1 MKCEKLVDLKTLY
14 FSEIMKVHHK
24 LAKAEPTTKIEP
36 ACGIKDDSCQRTD
49 VRQEVHHTG

>member
-1 MKCEKLVDLKTLY
+1 MKTLY

-24 LAKAEPTTKIEP
+24 LVKAKPNQLKKIEP

-49 VRQEVHHTG
+49 VKQEVHHT